1 MSKILIT
8 GGTGLVGSF
17 ITQDL
22 LNKGHE
28 VVYLSR
34 NTGDRVGMK
43 IFRWDINEGYIDPLA
58 FEGVNAVIN
67 LAGAGIADH
76 RWTKSYKKELYESRI
91 RSTRLLVDF
100 INTHHIKLDAFVST
114 SAMGFYGNNTLKL
127 AVETDL
133 PGNDFLA
140 TLCNDWEQEA
150 AKIRNTRLVV
160 LRVGVVLAKESGF
173 IPKVARLIR
182 YGLGSVLGNGKQLMS
197 WIHIADL
204 SALYLKAIT
213 DTNIAGTYNAVSPY
227 PESNKTIT
235 YAMAKTIRRPIVL
248 PPVPKIALQLIFGEL
263 SSTLLANQEISSAKT
278 EQTGFIFTYPRLQNA
293 LDNLLSDTI

>member
-1 MSKILIT
+1 VSKILIT
-8 GGTGLVGSF
+8 GGTGLVGNF

-34 NTGDRVGMK
+34 NEGTRAGVTVY
-43 IFRWDINEGYIDPLA
+43 RWDIHGAYIDPRA
-58 FEGVNAVIN
+58 FEGVTAVIH

-114 SAMGFYGNNTLKL
+114 SAMGFYGNNTLKP
-127 AVETDL
+127 AVESDKH
-133 PGNDFLA
+133 GEDFLA
-140 TLCNDWEQEA
+140 TLCNDWEYEA
-150 AKIRNTRLVV
+150 IKVHNTRLVI

-182 YGLGSVLGNGKQLMS
+182 CGVGSVLGNGQQLMS
-197 WIHIADL
+197 WIHITDL
-204 SALYLKAIT
+204 SSLYIKALT
-213 DTNIAGTYNAVSPY
+213 DSGMSGIYNAVSPN
-227 PESNKTIT
+227 PESNRTIT
-235 YAMAKTIRRPIVL
+235 YAMAKVLQRPILL
-248 PPVPKIALQLIFGEL
+248 PPVPQIALKLAFGEL

-278 EQTGFIFTYPRLQNA
+278 EQTGFKFTYPSLQKT
-293 LDNLLSDTI
+293 LDNLLSDTK